1 MRVLLKASLDPNRA
15 DCSLLLVSVQPFTHK
30 HPRSGFHPHR
40 TYPTHRPPNTPLL
53 VSNSPLALNLN
64 FNPHPL
70 YHSYPLYPLYPTFTA
85 LRPSTTL
92 LVSGSPLPHVPPSPH
107 AHHPRFTLPFPPIT
121 LRLYPLHPFPHLS
134 PNTNTQLPL
143 FYSKHQYSSSFYPR
157 VCDLTFPHIAL
168 YSSTHTTHLSS
179 GSLVTFL
186 FFLEPQITP
195 LAPSELAQRTAP
207 RCSR

>member
-30 HPRSGFHPHR
+30 HPRSGFSSHR

-53 VSNSPLALNLN
+53 VSGSPLALNLN

-70 YHSYPLYPLYPTFTA
+70 YPLYPLYPTFTA

-107 AHHPRFTLPFPPIT
+107 HTPTLPPSPFST
-121 LRLYPLHPFPHLS
+121 PFP
-134 PNTNTQLPL
+134 Q
-143 FYSKHQYSSSFYPR
+143 HQHP
-157 VCDLTFPHIAL
+157 TPA
-168 YSSTHTTHLSS
+168 
-179 GSLVTFL
+179 FL
-186 FFLEPQITP
+186 F
-195 LAPSELAQRTAP
+195 
-207 RCSR
+207 